1 MWHSF
6 LPCYEN
12 NVMATNIIE
21 AIQMNLGYAGLQKID
36 PNLQDTPFKTD
47 HSAIEKLGQGAIP
60 AVLTAIYKLTR
71 TPEGCRA
78 LLVGDSAQ
86 DWLNVIYGNREK
98 EAVEKVAQYAV
109 VTENQAESHME
120 NIADEAVKIIRSSA
134 GNPPHPDG
142 VRNYMNS
149 QRHNILVY
157 LPAALNMG
165 DVLNDESLDDK
176 TNKMEGPVS
185 NFMHK
190 IENTLSGG
198 GKK

>member
-1 MWHSF
+1 
-6 LPCYEN
+6 
-12 NVMATNIIE
+12 MATNIIE

-60 AVLTAIYKLTR
+60 AVLTALYKLSR
-71 TPEGCRA
+71 TPDGCRA
-78 LLVGDSAQ
+78 LLAGDDKQ
-86 DWLNVIYGNREK
+86 DWLTVIYGNREK
-98 EAVEKVAQYAV
+98 EAVEKVAHYAV

-120 NIADEAVKIIRSSA
+120 NIADEAIKIVRSAA
-134 GNPPHPDG
+134 GNPATPEG

-165 DVLNDESLDDK
+165 DVLNDEGLDDK

-198 GKK
+198 GNK